1 MTSTQQNGPKSMT
14 TDGGWTSIS
23 SCLVQGEK
31 EELMRG
37 RARRATYHRNST
49 YSLELVSGLP
59 RWVSG
64 TLFSHHMADII
75 AIDHNRRDGHAGF
88 LADFN
93 CIQRFD
99 ECRNSTFGERLKGL
113 DYKLSSA
120 GVGTQVRFE
129 IEPRRCRMTTPVW
142 VMSHIRCAA
151 EAGKTP
157 RRLVITGTRSSP
169 SSLCPRASVGDSGT
183 PRRRE

>member
-1 MTSTQQNGPKSMT
+1 MDFDFELLGPRRE
-14 TDGGWTSIS
+14 GGSDERTRS
-23 SCLVQGEK
+23 SSDVPSQFDL
-31 EELMRG
+31 L
-37 RARRATYHRNST
+37 
-49 YSLELVSGLP
+49 SLEVVSGLP
-59 RWVSG
+59 RWVSD

-75 AIDHNRRDGHAGF
+75 AIDHERRDGHAGF

-99 ECRNSTFGERLKGL
+99 ECRNSTFGERLEGL
-113 DYKLSSA
+113 DCKLSSA

-142 VMSHIRCAA
+142 VMSHIRCAV

-157 RRLVITGTRSSP
+157 AVL
-169 SSLCPRASVGDSGT
+169 
-183 PRRRE
+183 

>member
-14 TDGGWTSIS
+14 AGGGWTSIS

-31 EELMRG
+31 EDLMRG

-49 YSLELVSGLP
+49 YSLEVVSGLP

-120 GVGTQVRFE
+120 GIGTQVRFE
-129 IEPRRCRMTTPVW
+129 IEPRRCRMTTPCGSCPIFGAPPKPASPLPSCDHW
-142 VMSHIRCAA
+142 NKIFAII
-151 EAGKTP
+151 P
-157 RRLVITGTRSSP
+157 LSSCF
-169 SSLCPRASVGDSGT
+169 SR
-183 PRRRE
+183 

>member
-1 MTSTQQNGPKSMT
+1 MDFDFELLGPRRE
-14 TDGGWTSIS
+14 GGSDERTRS
-23 SCLVQGEK
+23 SSDVSSQFDLLSGS
-31 EELMRG
+31 RFG
-37 RARRATYHRNST
+37 IAP
-49 YSLELVSGLP
+49 LVSD
-59 RWVSG
+59 
-64 TLFSHHMADII
+64 TLFSHHMADIF